1 MKRLHILGIAISLLV
16 MTGCSSTPK
25 QVKTTNTAY
34 SEMTTNDP
42 CVTKRANCSPA
53 EADASAAKYS
63 NLNQRILT
71 LEERQHQA
79 ELRAI
84 DNRIN
89 DSNRVSDLGAK

>member
-1 MKRLHILGIAISLLV
+1 MNRSHILGLAVALLV
-16 MTGCSSTPK
+16 MTACSATPK
-25 QVKTTNTAY
+25 QVKTTNTSF

-42 CVTKRANCSPA
+42 CVTKRAKCTPA
-53 EADASAAKYS
+53 EAEASATKYS
-63 NLNQRILT
+63 NLSQRILT

-84 DNRIN
+84 DNRIT